1 MQTTRNGCG
10 SVHMTDYLW
19 LCRRVEGGADK
30 TAIMMRLMQHLQRSS
45 PQQAGKQTAEGFA
58 VYIGDSPSDFGSM
71 LQADLGIVVGQNKL
85 LRRVAHA
92 HAVKIKPLIAGA
104 TLTGNCLLLC
114 CAYSGAC
121 VCVASTLRC
130 TNGLVYASVFVYVL
144 MVVCLLL

>member
-1 MQTTRNGCG
+1 M
-10 SVHMTDYLW
+10 
-19 LCRRVEGGADK
+19 EGGGDK
-30 TAIMMRLMQHLQRSS
+30 TAIMTQLMQHLQSS
-45 PQQAGKQTAEGFA
+45 NPGRAGKQTAEGFA

-104 TLTGNCLLLC
+104 TLTGNYMLLC

-121 VCVASTLRC
+121 VCVASALRC
-130 TNGLVYASVFVYVL
+130 TNGLVYASVLVYVL
-144 MVVCLLL
+144 MLSVCCFVLHVRAIYVLLCPRVT